1 MDFKWIKWKSHPCD
15 YDVVM
20 GVNRCTKRLKVAEND
35 DFDELQKGPQHPHP
49 LEVFSQVFTN
59 H

>member
-1 MDFKWIKWKSHPCD
+1 MSD

-35 DFDELQKGPQHPHP
+35 DLDELQKGPQHPHP
-49 LEVFSQVFTN
+49 LEVFSQV
-59 H
+59 